1 MNDDRLE
8 KNKEFYAAWL
18 VGMLTFGI
26 IMFSIMTRDNELDA
40 PTLVVGGI
48 VICLVGGLWALYL
61 KKNPG

>member
-8 KNKEFYAAWL
+8 KHKAFYAAWL
-18 VGMLTFGI
+18 VGMVIFAI
-26 IMFSIMTRDNELDA
+26 SMFASMTRDNELDA
-40 PTLVVGGI
+40 PTWVVGGI